1 MQLREDVGRLGA
13 DDFGAFGL
21 HAFTFLLLASYS
33 AFTRSEAAR
42 ASLKGMPKCFSIQAR
57 VFGDSCRMGLRGRSV
72 RVFATAMSRLM
83 MSRGCMVMARPSRLA
98 PAPSVRGTQRQGRGC
113 KRCRCTRNPAV
124 GG

>member
-1 MQLREDVGRLGA
+1 MQLREDVRRLGA

-21 HAFTFLLLASYS
+21 HAFTLLLLASYS

-42 ASLKGMPKCFSIQAR
+42 ASLKASPRCFSIQAR

-83 MSRGCMVMARPSRLA
+83 MSRGCMVMAGASLLWRWPRR
-98 PAPSVRGTQRQGRGC
+98 RGTRKSRQRRG
-113 KRCRCTRNPAV
+113 
-124 GG
+124 